1 MQDWQAITF
10 NIHMGCKLNP
20 HFRNKKILGRTHT
33 LKWRKSGHC
42 FSKKQKQNKQNT
54 LSTLLSPCIA
64 PYSLTSSQTEEL
76 TNKVDSAYLVLFSK
90 LPVIM
95 DTDIVCIPQL
105 SNWPIYLAV
114 VLPGEFPHRPAAHQ
128 VAGFLKAWVRYHLF
142 REISLESLNLRR
154 PLFSPCIVPSAY
166 LCHDIYQ
173 MLSFLSLLVYDFHWS
188 LNLWRAK
195 TSFSI

>member
-1 MQDWQAITF
+1 MVIAF
-10 NIHMGCKLNP
+10 LK
-20 HFRNKKILGRTHT
+20 NKTKT
-33 LKWRKSGHC
+33 
-42 FSKKQKQNKQNT
+42 NKQNT
-54 LSTLLSPCIA
+54 LSALLSPCTA
-64 PYSLTSSQTEEL
+64 PYSLTSSQTEGL
-76 TNKVDSAYLVLFSK
+76 TNKVDSAYPVLFSK

-95 DTDIVCIPQL
+95 DTDIVFIPQL

-128 VAGFLKAWVRYHLF
+128 VVGFLKAWVRYCLF
-142 REISLESLNLRR
+142 QEISLESLKLRR
-154 PLFSPCIVPSAY
+154 TLFSPSIVPSVY